1 MRLTLERPGSFG
13 SGERRDER
21 EVVMY
26 HIGGEGDY
34 GPAMCVVSRMGPRVH
49 LVVFEAR
56 PGIED
61 INTSTSTK
69 LNEGGIRTTVI
80 YKGIDERSGKTS
92 FLVNKFPL
100 SSSLLAS
107 SPLAAQ
113 ENPGYTHCHVW
124 SQNAELDHMITVD
137 TVSIDEIVA
146 SGVVP
151 PPDIIS
157 IDAQGAE
164 LRILRGARKT
174 LEKVLCVVT
183 EVEFFEIYEDQGL
196 FDDQMKLLG
205 QYGFRLFNIHNIQYW
220 HPGPALG
227 DGFLTVG
234 EASFMRYAAADLPAM
249 PWPRGQTR
257 GGYVPISSMDMG
269 QLLRMAIIALSFK
282 ALSYVYTL
290 GKEIERRDPRL
301 FADLHTDPQYRII
314 LELVSMMDMHM
325 EHYAKD
331 PQFFV
336 KAIRIQ

>member
-1 MRLTLERPGSFG
+1 MRQTWEQPGSFG
-13 SGERRDER
+13 AGERRDER

-34 GPAMCVVSRMGPRVH
+34 GPAMCVVNRMGQRIH

-56 PGIED
+56 SGTED
-61 INTSTSTK
+61 INTSTVTK
-69 LNEGGIRTTVI
+69 LNKGGVPTTVI
-80 YKGIDERSGKTS
+80 YKGIDERSAKTS
-92 FLVNKFPL
+92 FYVNKFPL

-107 SPLAAQ
+107 SPLVAQ

-146 SGVVP
+146 SGAVP

-183 EVEFFEIYEDQGL
+183 EVEFFEVYEAQGL

-205 QYGFRLFNIHNIQYW
+205 QYGFRLFNIHNSQYW
-220 HPGPALG
+220 HPGPAAG

-234 EASFMRYAAADLPAM
+234 EATFMRYAADLPA
-249 PWPRGQTR
+249 GLG
-257 GGYVPISSMDMG
+257 GGYIPIIRMDMG
-269 QLLRMAIIALSFK
+269 QLLRMSIIASSFK

-290 GKEIERRDPRL
+290 GKEIERRDPKL
-301 FADLHTDPQYRII
+301 FADLKTDPQYRII
-314 LELVSMMDMHM
+314 LELVSMMDMNM